1 MANTLLTFTY
11 LAASI
16 LFILAIRGL
25 ASPETARK
33 GNLLGIGGMLALCF
47 RLFVNHYCHYRRRC
61 HWHLLCPESQNDFPA
76 ANDCRI

>member
-33 GNLLGIGGMLALCF
+33 GNLLGIGGML
-47 RLFVNHYCHYRRRC
+47 
-61 HWHLLCPESQNDFPA
+61 
-76 ANDCRI
+76 

>member
-33 GNLLGIGGMLALCF
+33 GNLLGIGGMLLAVGATIF
-47 RLFVNHYCHYRRRC
+47 RLMFQTICQS
-61 HWHLLCPESQNDFPA
+61 LLPLSA
-76 ANDCRI
+76 AVSLAFTLP